1 MRTALLVLCALSAFA
16 APARAPRLPG
26 LQRAL
31 IDVASERPRVA
42 LDALE
47 PLLVEH
53 PDHARLRAV
62 AGLAYAQLGDGPR
75 ALALLEGADPTALPQ
90 LQAVLIGDALR
101 LSGQPVAAQA
111 ARWAAITGH
120 IDDRRLSWMAARG
133 AIDCLE
139 AEDLACAID
148 FVRLGQSVFPD
159 SGALLGLEAE
169 VLIREGALDEA
180 EACVRLAERDRRRS
194 GHRAVAQV
202 ELLLAQG
209 AVLEAATLADVVNK
223 EVVADPRLA
232 AVRARAWRAAGDPAR
247 ALSVV
252 RHLSWTRAGAVV
264 HPALRLEEVLALVA
278 LGERDEAE
286 ARAADLMA
294 ELPAHAAAA
303 AAAAAIGAPWGPA
316 AGQGAPPG
324 GAAGR

>member
-1 MRTALLVLCALSAFA
+1 MLCLLLLWVAALA

-47 PLLVEH
+47 PLLPDH
-53 PDHARLRAV
+53 PDNGRLRAV

-75 ALALLEGADPTALPQ
+75 ALELLEGADPTALPQ

-101 LSGQPVAAQA
+101 LSGDPEAAQA
-111 ARWAAITGH
+111 ARWAAIAGAV
-120 IDDRRLSWMAARG
+120 DDRRLSWMAARG

-139 AEDLACAID
+139 ADDLGCAIA

-159 SGALLGLEAE
+159 SGALFGLEAE
-169 VLIREGALDEA
+169 VLIRQGALEEA

-209 AVLEAATLADVVNK
+209 AALEAATLADALNK

-232 AVRARAWRAAGDPAR
+232 AVRARAWRAAGDPGR

-264 HPALRLEEVLALVA
+264 HPDLRLEEVLALVA
-278 LGERDEAE
+278 LGEQAEAE

-294 ELPAHAAAA
+294 ELPAHRITARAAAA
-303 AAAAAIGAPWGPA
+303 VGAPWG
-316 AGQGAPPG
+316 
-324 GAAGR
+324 